1 MCNSQEGKTMKK
13 KINITVDDTLL
24 KEVDKLAEQMHISR
38 SGLISVSLADYMD
51 KRTVMQM
58 LPDLMKAYESEMAA
72 EMQ

>member
-1 MCNSQEGKTMKK
+1 MKK

-24 KEVDKLAEQMHISR
+24 REVDRLAEQMHISR

-58 LPDLMKAYESEMAA
+58 LPDLMKAYEQEMAA
-72 EMQ
+72 ERQ